1 MAGFVG
7 FVSFVARI
15 DTGEFRSPFLSE
27 NTHAVEAALPGADCR
42 DDRHFFRKRGRRRL
56 NGVALTPS
64 ARVSKNQSERFVV
77 PLLKSTMEGN
87 RWML

>member
-1 MAGFVG
+1 MLSKPLCLMLIAAMTAT
-7 FVSFVARI
+7 SFGKA
-15 DTGEFRSPFLSE
+15 
-27 NTHAVEAALPGADCR
+27 
-42 DDRHFFRKRGRRRL
+42 RKRGRRRL